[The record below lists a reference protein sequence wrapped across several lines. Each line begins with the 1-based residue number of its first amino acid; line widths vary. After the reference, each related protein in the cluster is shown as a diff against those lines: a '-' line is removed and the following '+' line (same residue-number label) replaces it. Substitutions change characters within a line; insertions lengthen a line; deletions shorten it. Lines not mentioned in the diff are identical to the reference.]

1 MQAAASREGI
11 DVTEAETRF
20 LEKTALRRL
29 GSAEEVATHV
39 VYLASPRAAHLTG
52 TSITID
58 GGSTKSP

>member
-1 MQAAASREGI
+1 MQAAATREGV
-11 DVTEAETRF
+11 DVAAAETRF